1 MRQTTYTAKN
11 TKKDRHSEPLALAS
25 ARQRRRNLLPGDPH
39 AISPTT
45 VSGTEMTQDD
55 GGRFFFLFF
64 KSINF
69 FRAFLLLTLMAA
81 TMACNNEESNIQTE
95 IKIPVSVAIIKP
107 QSISRFIETTGTVYS
122 AQEGSI
128 KSELSGL
135 YRLQTNPAT
144 GRPFALG
151 DAVRA
156 GQVII
161 RLEDKEFENNLQIE
175 SKKLSLEVSE
185 NNLNKQKSLFEKG
198 GVTQTE
204 LNQASIEYVNS
215 KYAYE
220 NAEIQLAKMYV
231 KAPFA
236 GVIVSMPYHTN
247 GVRID
252 QGQELFKVME
262 YEHLLMD
269 VKLPEKHLPEVT
281 LNQVVQITNYNMA
294 QDTIVGKISQISP
307 VIDTETRTFQSV
319 LQINND
325 KKLLRPGMFIKA
337 AILSEQRDSTIV
349 IPKETIISRQ
359 DGKVVFTVEN
369 GIATEKKIT
378 TGLENQD
385 VIEVLNGL
393 KVNDRLVVTGFETL
407 RNKSK
412 VSVIQ

>member
-1 MRQTTYTAKN
+1 MLTV
-11 TKKDRHSEPLALAS
+11 AS
-25 ARQRRRNLLPGDPH
+25 
-39 AISPTT
+39 
-45 VSGTEMTQDD
+45 
-55 GGRFFFLFF
+55 
-64 KSINF
+64 
-69 FRAFLLLTLMAA
+69 
-81 TMACNNEESNIQTE
+81 CNNEESNIQTE
-95 IKIPVSVAIIKP
+95 IKIPVSVTIIKP

-122 AQEGSI
+122 SKEGSI
-128 KSELSGL
+128 KSELTGL
-135 YRLQTNPAT
+135 YRLQNNPAT

-151 DAVRA
+151 DAVRQ
-156 GQVII
+156 GQVLIK
-161 RLEDKEFENNLQIE
+161 LEDREFVNNLQLDG
-175 SKKLSLEVSE
+175 KKLSLEVSE
-185 NNLNKQKSLFEKG
+185 NNLNKQKSLYEKG

-204 LNQASIEYVNS
+204 LNQASIEYVNA

-220 NAEIQLAKMYV
+220 NAEIQMAKLAV
-231 KAPFA
+231 KAPFN
-236 GVIVSMPYHTN
+236 GVIVSIPYHTD

-252 QGQELFKVME
+252 QGQELFKVMD
-262 YEHLLMD
+262 YDKLLMD

-281 LNQVVQITNYNMA
+281 LNQLVQITNYNIST
-294 QDTIVGKISQISP
+294 DTIVGKISQISP
-307 VIDTETRTFQSV
+307 VIDTDTRTFQSV
-319 LQINND
+319 LQISND

-385 VIEVLNGL
+385 VIEVLSGL
-393 KVNDRLVVTGFETL
+393 KLNDRLVVTGFETL